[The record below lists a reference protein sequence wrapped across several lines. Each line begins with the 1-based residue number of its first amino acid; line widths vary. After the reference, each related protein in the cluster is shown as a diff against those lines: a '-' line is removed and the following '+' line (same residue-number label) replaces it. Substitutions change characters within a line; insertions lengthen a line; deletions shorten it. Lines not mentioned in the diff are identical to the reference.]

1 MSSKTLEKYQLSD
14 LLGVMSALRDKD
26 KGCAWSIEQTWQSLT
41 EHTIEEAYELVD
53 AIENHATDA
62 VDAVK
67 YELAD
72 LLNQVVFYA
81 QIAKEQA
88 LFDFEDI
95 VDALTQKLI
104 ARHPDVFAKG
114 NIKDVE
120 ALERQWLDIKRRE
133 RGKLNSELDGIALNL
148 PALTIAKKMQ
158 TRASGVGFDWQKIED
173 VFAKLESEVSELK
186 EVLLHDQEKAQEELG
201 DLLFSC
207 VNLARHLKA
216 DPEALMRQAN
226 QKFARRFRGVE
237 AALKAQDRSMLDTD
251 ADELNRLWELQKQAE

>member
-14 LLGVMSALRDKD
+14 LLKVMSALRDKD
-26 KGCAWSIEQTWQSLT
+26 EGCAWSLEQTWQSLT

-53 AIENHATDA
+53 AIENHSS
-62 VDAVK
+62 DAVK

-88 LFDFEDI
+88 QFDFEDI

-120 ALERQWLDIKRRE
+120 ALERQWLDIKRHE

-148 PALTIAKKMQ
+148 PALTVAKKIQ

-173 VFAKLESEVSELK
+173 VFTKLESEMGELK
-186 EVLLHDQEKAQEELG
+186 EVLLHDQGKAEEELG

-237 AALKAQDRSMLDTD
+237 TALKAQDRSMLEAD

>member
-1 MSSKTLEKYQLSD
+1 MSSKTLDKYQLTD
-14 LLGVMSALRDKD
+14 LLEVMSALRDKD
-26 KGCAWSIEQTWQSLT
+26 KGCAWSLEQTWQSLT
-41 EHTIEEAYELVD
+41 EYTIEEAYELVD
-53 AIENHATDA
+53 AIENQST
-62 VDAVK
+62 DAVK

-72 LLNQVVFYA
+72 LLNQVIFYA
-81 QIAKEQA
+81 QIAKEQS
-88 LFDFEDI
+88 LFDLEDI

-104 ARHPDVFAKG
+104 ARHPDVFARG

-133 RGKLNSELDGIALNL
+133 RGKLNSELDGVALNL

-158 TRASGVGFDWQKIED
+158 IRASGVGFDWQKIED

-237 AALKAQDRSMLDTD
+237 AALKAQDRSMLKTD

>member
-1 MSSKTLEKYQLSD
+1 MSSKTLEKYQLTD
-14 LLGVMSALRDKD
+14 LLEVMSALRDKD
-26 KGCAWSIEQTWQSLT
+26 KGCAWSLEQTWQSLT

-62 VDAVK
+62 VK

-88 LFDFEDI
+88 VFDFEDI

-148 PALTIAKKMQ
+148 PVLTIAKKMQ

-216 DPEALMRQAN
+216 DPEMLMRQAN

-237 AALKAQDRSMLDTD
+237 ATLKAQDRNMLDTD

>member
-1 MSSKTLEKYQLSD
+1 MSSKTLAKYQLSD
-14 LLGVMSALRDKD
+14 LLDVMSALRDKNE
-26 KGCAWSIEQTWQSLT
+26 GCAWSLAQTWQSLT
-41 EHTIEEAYELVD
+41 EYTIEEAYELVD
-53 AIENHATDA
+53 AIDNNSSE
-62 VDAVK
+62 AVK

-88 LFDFEDI
+88 LFEFGDI
-95 VDALTQKLI
+95 VDALARKLI
-104 ARHPDVFAKG
+104 ERHPDVFDKG

-120 ALERQWLDIKRRE
+120 TLEQQWLDIKRRE

-148 PALTIAKKMQ
+148 PALTVAKKMQ
-158 TRASGVGFDWQKIED
+158 IRASGVGFDWQKIED
-173 VFAKLESEVSELK
+173 VFDKLESEVDELK
-186 EVLLHDQEKAQEELG
+186 EVLLHDQQKAQDELG

-216 DPEALMRQAN
+216 DPEMLMRQAN

-237 AALKAQDRSMLDTD
+237 AALKAQDLNMLDVD
-251 ADELNRLWELQKQAE
+251 ADELNRLWELQKQVK

>member
-1 MSSKTLEKYQLSD
+1 MSSKTLDKYQLTD
-14 LLGVMSALRDKD
+14 LLEVMSALRDKD
-26 KGCAWSIEQTWQSLT
+26 KGCAWSLEQTWQSLT
-41 EHTIEEAYELVD
+41 DYTIEEAYELVD
-53 AIENHATDA
+53 AIENQST
-62 VDAVK
+62 DAVK

-72 LLNQVVFYA
+72 LLNQVIFYA
-81 QIAKEQA
+81 QIAKEQS
-88 LFDFEDI
+88 LFDLEDI

-104 ARHPDVFAKG
+104 ARHPDVFARG

-133 RGKLNSELDGIALNL
+133 RGKLNSELDGVALNL

-158 TRASGVGFDWQKIED
+158 IRASGVGFDWQKIED

-237 AALKAQDRSMLDTD
+237 AALKAQDRSMLKTD

>member
-1 MSSKTLEKYQLSD
+1 MSSKTLDKYQLTD
-14 LLGVMSALRDKD
+14 LLEVMSALRDRD
-26 KGCAWSIEQTWQSLT
+26 KGCAWSLEQTWQSLT
-41 EHTIEEAYELVD
+41 EYTIEEAYELVD

-62 VDAVK
+62 VK

-72 LLNQVVFYA
+72 LLNQVIFYA
-81 QIAKEQA
+81 QIAKEQS
-88 LFDFEDI
+88 LFDLEDI

-104 ARHPDVFAKG
+104 VRHPDVFAKG

-158 TRASGVGFDWQKIED
+158 TRASGIGFDWQKIED
-173 VFAKLESEVSELK
+173 VFAKLESEVDELK
-186 EVLLHDQEKAQEELG
+186 EVLLHDQHKAQEELG

-237 AALKAQDRSMLDTD
+237 AVLKAQDRSMLDTD